1 MILEVAFL
9 NRTKRAMSDVFW
21 QLLEEKPYSKITV
34 QNIVERCQVNRNT
47 FYYHFKDIP
56 DLAEYSI
63 KAWTDQVI
71 QNNCEFGTLIS
82 CVTPIAQELM
92 KRRTAFIHIYRS
104 AHREAAIRYLNE
116 ISSYIVQS
124 YIDTA
129 IHKNGLPSE
138 NSAVVAKV
146 YKCTFAG
153 IILDWLDAGASY
165 DLPDFCEKMCVSF
178 AGAGKR
184 ALLGQSEESCGC

>member
-1 MILEVAFL
+1 M
-9 NRTKRAMSDVFW
+9 NRTKNTMSDVFW
-21 QLLEEKPYSKITV
+21 QILEEKSYSKITV
-34 QNIVERCQVNRNT
+34 QNIVDCCQVNRNT

-71 QNNCEFGTLIS
+71 QNNCEFGSPIN
-82 CVTPIAQELM
+82 CVTPIVQELM

-104 AHREAAIRYLNE
+104 AHREAFIRYLNE
-116 ISSYIVQS
+116 ISSYIVQA

-129 IHKNGLPSE
+129 INRTGLPSE
-138 NSAVVAKV
+138 NRSTVVRV
-146 YKCTFAG
+146 YKCTLAG
-153 IILDWLDAGASY
+153 LILDWLDEGASY
-165 DLPDFCEKMCVSF
+165 DLLAFCEKICLSF

-184 ALLGQSEESCGC
+184 ALLGQTNRSFPSHD

>member
-1 MILEVAFL
+1 MASF
-9 NRTKRAMSDVFW
+9 TKRAIIESFIR
-21 QLLEEKPYSKITV
+21 QLQNKPADKITV
-34 QNIVERCQVNRNT
+34 KDIVEDCGISRNT

-104 AHREAAIRYLNE
+104 AYREAAIRYLNE